1 LSVDHVAGNV
11 QIEIELKALK
21 DELKA
26 DLDYQKS
33 RKDEFTEKLQTAADV
48 RAAAA
53 LAD

>member
-1 LSVDHVAGNV
+1 LSLDHVAGNV
-11 QIEIELKALK
+11 QIEIELKAAK

-26 DLDYQKS
+26 ELDYQKS
-33 RKDEFTEKLQTAADV
+33 RKDQFTEELQRAADV